1 MKNISNLTSSYY
13 ALTEQLYL
21 VEELSLARPLLNT
34 RRDDERLENLT
45 FECVHFAVVDCLD
58 RGRALVIIQKCKLAK
73 PRAGT
78 HILRQQLLLV

>member
-1 MKNISNLTSSYY
+1 MKDISNLTSSLS

-21 VEELSLARPLLNT
+21 VEALNLTRPLLNT

-58 RGRALVIIQKCKLAK
+58 SG
-73 PRAGT
+73 
-78 HILRQQLLLV
+78 